1 MAETNY
7 ISSIKTSDGK
17 TYNIKDT
24 DARKRMIETTW
35 SNLKTLRDNSQL
47 IAGMQYKITDYQCT
61 TTQVDT
67 QSAGHQFDII
77 VTADSTNKLNEE
89 ARATLH
95 SGDTYFKDCKLE
107 AWKIWYSID
116 NNTNRFLWVDNTAN
130 ILKVV
135 NGSSTYYFY
144 STGLSI
150 TIDGKGTGE
159 ICNSYDANDT
169 KSYIKLNNSN
179 EIFNALI
186 GTKAYDGSTIITLKT
201 SLGTAS
207 AGTKDELLA
216 AYPNAVVRE
225 NGKGV
230 IYRMI
235 DEYNNDV
242 AYDFKNIQYKRY
254 KITKAETSNAARNS
268 ILVGDYSSNNITGLT
283 VDTTSFIWCYTF
295 TNYYNGTVYDATVA
309 VNKPIE
315 RYNTDLGLNLHFHGV
330 IGNIVKLYINSA
342 IIDENTEIPVR
353 TLNNV
358 VFFGYKGYHL
368 DTTTDSKVIDD
379 NCGYAQFLYN
389 TVDYQCMDITF
400 QNECCGNNII
410 YCESGYFSY
419 NTYGKTFKWD
429 NTLLKIVM

>member
-47 IAGMQYKITDYQCT
+47 IAGMQYRITDYQCT
-61 TTQVDT
+61 TTQADT
-67 QSAGHQFDII
+67 KSADHQFDII

-107 AWKIWYSID
+107 AWKIWYSLD
-116 NNTNRFLWVDNTAN
+116 NNTNRFLWA
-130 ILKVV
+130 
-135 NGSSTYYFY
+135 
-144 STGLSI
+144 
-150 TIDGKGTGE
+150 
-159 ICNSYDANDT
+159 DT
-169 KSYIKLNNSN
+169 
-179 EIFNALI
+179 
-186 GTKAYDGSTIITLKT
+186 T
-201 SLGTAS
+201 
-207 AGTKDELLA
+207 
-216 AYPNAVVRE
+216 

-254 KITKAETSNAARNS
+254 KITKAKTSNTENS
-268 ILVGDYSSNNITGLT
+268 ILVGDYSTADIDRLT

-295 TNYYNGTVYDATVA
+295 TKYYNGTVYDATVVPNTPVSEYIINSSNSK
-309 VNKPIE
+309 VN
-315 RYNTDLGLNLHFHGV
+315 HFHGV
-330 IGNIVKLYINSA
+330 VGNIVKLYITSV
-342 IIDENTEIPVR
+342 IIDEKYDIPVR
-353 TLNNV
+353 ELNNI
-358 VFFGYKGYHL
+358 VFFGYKGL
-368 DTTTDSKVIDD
+368 GSGENKTNDGFPD
-379 NCGYAQFLYN
+379 CGYAEFLYN
-389 TVDYQCMDITF
+389 TVDYQCNDITF

-410 YCESGYFSY
+410 YCYFEYFAY
-419 NTYGKTFKWD
+419 NTSGKTVGWKD
-429 NTLLKIVM
+429 I